1 MLLHLPLSLF
11 SAFLLMPFTPH
22 FTLPSCLTPSPL
34 LSLPTL
40 THSPPPSPALPSHSC
55 RSVSVWSQG
64 GRRLL
69 RQCWSIALT
78 RSSSLAALL
87 WVALSCRQQPSTSL
101 QSSWSSG
108 ERGWV
113 ISEGMKEG
121 WGGVMLQWEG
131 GKEMEGREVRGEK
144 RTETTQVTSGC

>member
-1 MLLHLPLSLF
+1 MLCYFILLSHSSVFSSLCPLLHTSPFRHAPLPLPSHP
-11 SAFLLMPFTPH
+11 S
-22 FTLPSCLTPSPL
+22 LPSLTPL
-34 LSLPTL
+34 
-40 THSPPPSPALPSHSC
+40 LPSHSC
-55 RSVSVWSQG
+55 RSVSVWSQE
-64 GRRLL
+64 GRRWL
-69 RQCWSIALT
+69 RQCWSTALT

-131 GKEMEGREVRGEK
+131 GKEMEGREGRGEK